1 MQNSSSSTL
10 PRKKGKT
17 GVKKAGVKKN
27 AVKTAGKIKTAGKK
41 KATSST
47 SAVHLAAP
55 THPYPVQTQYA
66 PTYAPLPQTQTVVLE
81 KPIGGNRKG
90 KYSSCLLVFL
100 AVISYL
106 VAIILGLYIMTSCI
120 STTAKVNEIYLAELS
135 TNATSTISLR
145 VGYFGGCVSVTEGA
159 DAYSPD
165 GNSTQTSTN
174 CVSNMRRHDREE
186 LSEDLWEPLHLD
198 SGSTQADVQS
208 FLNTTLP
215 QVKHLQEDV
224 FFCQPPIAHVLL
236 FFISG
241 IMLLVARTGTSR
253 KKSYKA
259 MIVIALSLSAFALA
273 LALVTILGSLQGMN
287 ALLNSSSSGQQ
298 RDLGNSL
305 YISRDKGMLGL
316 QGALVGIVVVFYVS
330 MGVLFVQR
338 TEEGGIGYIVQAFQ
352 TVGRPLRKKWGRRGY

>member
-1 MQNSSSSTL
+1 MENT
-10 PRKKGKT
+10 RKKAKT
-17 GVKKAGVKKN
+17 GVKKTGVKKTG
-27 AVKTAGKIKTAGKK
+27 VKNTTGKK

-55 THPYPVQTQYA
+55 PHPYPVQTQYA
-66 PTYAPLPQTQTVVLE
+66 PAYAPLPQTQTVFLE
-81 KPIGGNRKG
+81 KPI
-90 KYSSCLLVFL
+90 
-100 AVISYL
+100 
-106 VAIILGLYIMTSCI
+106 YIMTSCV
-120 STTAKVNEIYLAELS
+120 STKANINDIYLAELS
-135 TNATSTISLR
+135 TNATSAISLR

-165 GNSTQTSTN
+165 GNSTRTSTN
-174 CVSNMRRHDREE
+174 CVSNMRRDDLED

-215 QVKHLQEDV
+215 QAKHLQEDV
-224 FFCQPPIAHVLL
+224 FFFEPPLVHILL

-259 MIVIALSLSAFALA
+259 MMVIALSLSAFALA
-273 LALVTILGSLQGMN
+273 LALVTVLGSLQGMN

-298 RDLGNSL
+298 RDLGDSL

-338 TEEGGIGYIVQAFQ
+338 TEEGSIGYIVQAFQ
-352 TVGRPLRKKWGRRGY
+352 SAGRPLRKKWGRRRY

>member
-1 MQNSSSSTL
+1 MESS
-10 PRKKGKT
+10 RKKAKT
-17 GVKKAGVKKN
+17 GVKKNGVKKTG
-27 AVKTAGKIKTAGKK
+27 VKKTTGKK

-66 PTYAPLPQTQTVVLE
+66 PAYAPLPQTQTVVLE
-81 KPIGGNRKG
+81 KPIGSNRNG
-90 KYSSCLLVFL
+90 KYSSCFLVFL
-100 AVISYL
+100 AVVSYL
-106 VAIILGLYIMTSCI
+106 VAIILGLYIMTGCVSK
-120 STTAKVNEIYLAELS
+120 TANVNDIYLAELS
-135 TNATSTISLR
+135 TNATSTMSLR

-159 DAYSPD
+159 DAYSAD

-174 CVSNMRRHDREE
+174 CVSNMRRDDLEE

-198 SGSTQADVQS
+198 SGSTQANVQS

-215 QVKHLQEDV
+215 QAKHLQEDI
-224 FFCQPPIAHVLL
+224 FFFEPPLIHILL

-259 MIVIALSLSAFALA
+259 MMVIALSFSAFALA
-273 LALVTILGSLQGMN
+273 LALVTVLGSLQGMN

-298 RDLGNSL
+298 RDLGDSL
-305 YISRDKGMLGL
+305 YISRNRTMLGL

-352 TVGRPLRKKWGRRGY
+352 TVGRPLRKKWGRRRY